1 MKTSTIGQALRSE
14 RQSRHISL
22 ERLAEQ
28 IHVKLSYLEAL
39 ENDDFSLLPTA
50 AYVRGYIR
58 AYAQQLGVEPRP
70 LLALLRRDYKETNK
84 GVLVPREFIKSVRP
98 RRLTWTPVTWIA
110 ISLMLFFGVVVSYLL
125 IQWIRYTRPPELVI
139 TTPESRAVVNAET
152 EVAGF
157 TDSDAVVTINDQPVA
172 IQPDGSFQTTIH
184 FPVEGMG
191 IISVTA
197 TDRRGKSAEELRTVT
212 VQF

>member
-14 RQSRHISL
+14 QQSRHISL

-39 ENDDFSLLPTA
+39 ENDDFSPLPTA

-110 ISLMLFFGVVVSYLL
+110 ISLMLFWCGCFVLTHPVDS
-125 IQWIRYTRPPELVI
+125 IHSPTRVGDHHARIP
-139 TTPESRAVVNAET
+139 RCC
-152 EVAGF
+152 
-157 TDSDAVVTINDQPVA
+157 QCR
-172 IQPDGSFQTTIH
+172 
-184 FPVEGMG
+184 
-191 IISVTA
+191 
-197 TDRRGKSAEELRTVT
+197 DRSCRVY
-212 VQF
+212 